1 MAQFSIYGKWFCIFS
16 KFFANPEDYNHSQMP
31 RSTAMS
37 HSVTLIKLTLTAFFW
52 AMMFHLGKYTVGYMS
67 PESIGGW
74 RFLLAGL
81 VLVPLVGLR
90 EGLDWGGL
98 RRNALPLLVMAT
110 VGIGGF
116 NLSLFYGLRH
126 TSPVNGALIIALC
139 PALITLFSAL
149 LSGDRI
155 NTRQATGLA
164 LGLAG
169 VAVVVSH
176 GSLHALLALSFQ
188 RGDLL
193 VLLAAVSWA
202 IYSTIPKRFITGLP
216 PLQITAG
223 SIALGGILISSF
235 AAATT
240 TDFFTLPPLSVVAA
254 ILVMSL
260 LGSVLAY
267 LWWNDGVRQVG
278 PGKAAIFMNM
288 VPVFTTLIGVALG
301 QSIALSQ
308 LAGAV
313 LVVGGVLYSTWL
325 PASPA
330 AVSPPLAN
338 CAD

>member
-1 MAQFSIYGKWFCIFS
+1 M
-16 KFFANPEDYNHSQMP
+16 NN
-31 RSTAMS
+31 
-37 HSVTLIKLTLTAFFW
+37 TLTWAKLGLTAFFW
-52 AMMFHLGKYTVGYMS
+52 AMMFHLGKYTVAYMS

-90 EGLDWGGL
+90 EGLDWPGL
-98 RRNALPLLVMAT
+98 RRNALPLLAMAT
-110 VGIGGF
+110 IGIGGF
-116 NLSLFYGLRH
+116 NLSLFYGLKH

-149 LSGDRI
+149 LTGERI
-155 NTRQATGLA
+155 SARQTTGLL

-176 GSLHALLALSFQ
+176 GSLQALLSLSFQ

-202 IYSTIPKRFITGLP
+202 VYSTIPKRFIHGLQ

-223 SIALGGILISSF
+223 SIALGGILISAF
-235 AAATT
+235 ANATQ
-240 TDFFTLPPLSVVAA
+240 TDFWTLPPLRVVGAVV
-254 ILVMSL
+254 VMSM

-267 LWWNDGVRQVG
+267 LWWNDGVRKVG
-278 PGKAAIFMNM
+278 PSAAALFMNL
-288 VPVFTTLIGVALG
+288 VPVFATLIGVVLG
-301 QSIALSQ
+301 QAVLLSQ

-313 LVVGGVLYSTWL
+313 LVVGGVLYSSIKPATTL
-325 PASPA
+325 PVVVPA
-330 AVSPPLAN
+330 T
-338 CAD
+338 CTE